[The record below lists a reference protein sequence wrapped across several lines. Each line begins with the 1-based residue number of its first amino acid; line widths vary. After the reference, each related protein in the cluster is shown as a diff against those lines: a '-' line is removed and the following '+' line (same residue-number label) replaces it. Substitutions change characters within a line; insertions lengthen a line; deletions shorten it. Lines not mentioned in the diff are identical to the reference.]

1 MLPNLKRPITERNS
15 MHSSIPG
22 NLRTA
27 YKEKTLIP
35 IVGAGVSMSLRNK
48 SGERVF
54 PSWKELLEKA
64 ATKLIT
70 EQKPDLANAIR
81 VVLTVGDHHQAA
93 DYARRGLNGGLWNQ
107 FFKENF
113 SVKKADIEESSLA
126 LPQAIWTLS
135 ERVITLNYDRVLRFA
150 CPYPDDVH
158 ELDNTTKGELAD
170 FNRNTV
176 GAPAIWHLHGTIAKP
191 DKIIFTSESYN
202 KLYLDKDSDYQ
213 AALETFR
220 ALCSTTKLLFVG
232 CGLDDAELLQQL
244 GREHALFAG
253 NAGPH
258 YALVPAAH
266 HAEIQAKLKGLQIEL
281 LSFNGFGQPLLDQ
294 INAIVGA
301 PKSPL
306 SQAITVSTPLKTI
319 VRKISTT
326 SPPQGAKHIA
336 VLTANPIGE
345 NYQYESLLAE
355 FKSLKCEI
363 SYFPLNT
370 KALNALNNFNYIF
383 ILSKLIKKKIV
394 IEDETL
400 QGRRIGLKD
409 LEECIGNDD
418 TDGVFIF
425 LNHQNADELD
435 TDEIASLS
443 LPTLIFPALEKQ
455 KINSF
460 AFKIFKKQDFKYFD
474 NNAIANRD
482 AFKLGELKGEHKD
495 HRTRTALP
503 DLIDPKNTKNYIGR
517 STDLENIC
525 RKIIELLDKNE
536 VLTIKG
542 SGGIGKTIT
551 IKKIAVALADRN
563 LFHDG
568 IDFIDCEFVSDY
580 PAFEKKLAANF
591 NLENAIDVKKQ
602 IKDNCEKQDKLI
614 ILDNVETLLYL
625 DDQQQIKDFIYFICD
640 YATIVITSRELLKLE
655 CEQVYEL
662 RPFTTDEAYELFTQ
676 QLRGRVI
683 EDSERRYIRQN
694 IVEALLDNNPL
705 AIKLIANNIP
715 KGKSF
720 RDLQRELEDD
730 FFRKASDAELAN
742 FDRVVDGNIERKKSL
757 YASIHFSYRHLNEA
771 EKMAFELLSLFPDG
785 IDMENLKNIA
795 ENRKADQ
802 RNTDKKARTK
812 KTSTIITDVIIK
824 ALEDK
829 SMTQV
834 DRRNIKLQSIV
845 GKFAEYQLH
854 QRSASDLSH
863 HYQNATAYNIAVAN
877 YLAGLSYEDRYFAS
891 KIFND
896 RQSNFFK
903 SIRYIDASNMDD
915 EELLDY
921 LEDLSTLSVAT
932 TASGAL
938 AQALEKKSNIFSN
951 DETSSRCFE
960 AILCYTRYFS
970 GDFKN
975 AFSQIKK
982 ICPLTTLLEFT
993 RQSVT
998 ERIITANAVGIYG
1011 MEGEELLHLKYSIQM
1026 KSSRHCYPSSLFKI
1040 GVIDQT
1046 LLKRCKTNFFTLE
1059 AKYASGLLS
1068 IAILDAYIATAYE
1081 KDHLNLMQVHYL
1093 KAKMGVIDKNRV
1105 KKLAIVN
1112 PYTKGLQ
1119 QLMLALVEV
1128 DSEKKISL
1136 FEQALGNLQHIKY
1149 YYVEALFLYARY
1161 LREAGRQKRY
1171 DEIYQ
1176 QGLGLACHHYYRW
1189 LRYQFEDLPEKK
1201 ISPYCADDYPLPEA
1215 LDIDGYIKFLIK
1227 EN

>member
-1 MLPNLKRPITERNS
+1 
-15 MHSSIPG
+15 MHGAIPES
-22 NLRTA
+22 LLTA
-27 YKEKTLIP
+27 YKQKTLIP
-35 IVGAGVSMSLRNK
+35 IVGAGVSMSLQNK
-48 SGERVF
+48 SGERLF

-64 ATKLIT
+64 ATKLTT
-70 EQKPDLANAIR
+70 EQKPDLANVIR
-81 VVLTVGDHHQAA
+81 AVLTVGDYQQAA
-93 DYARRGLNGGLWNQ
+93 DYARRGLNGGLWDQ

-113 SVKKADIEESSLA
+113 SVKRAVIEESSLA

-135 ERVITLNYDRVLRFA
+135 ERIITLNYDRVLRFA

-232 CGLDDAELLQQL
+232 CGLDDAEMLQQL

-266 HAEIQAKLKGLQIEL
+266 HAEIQEKLKGLQIEL

-294 INAIVGA
+294 INAIVAA
-301 PKSPL
+301 PTSPP
-306 SQAITVSTPLKTI
+306 SQTISIVVPSKTTAS
-319 VRKISTT
+319 KTSTT
-326 SPPQGAKHIA
+326 SPHQGAKRIA
-336 VLTANPIGE
+336 VLTANPIGA

-355 FKSLKCEI
+355 FKCLKCEI

-370 KALNALNNFNYIF
+370 KALNSLDNFNYIF
-383 ILSKLIKKKIV
+383 ILSTSIKKKIV
-394 IEDETL
+394 VEDEIL
-400 QGRRIGLKD
+400 QGRRIGLKE
-409 LEECIGNDD
+409 LEECIGNSD

-435 TDEIASLS
+435 ADEIASLS
-443 LPTLIFPALEKQ
+443 LPTLILPALEKQ
-455 KINSF
+455 KTNSF
-460 AFKIFKKQDFKYFD
+460 AFKIFKKEDFKYFD
-474 NNAIANRD
+474 NSSIANRD

-495 HRTRTALP
+495 HRARTTLP
-503 DLIDPKNTKNYIGR
+503 DLIDPKTTKNYIGR
-517 STDLENIC
+517 RTDLENIC
-525 RKIIELLDKNE
+525 RQIIELQDKNE
-536 VLTIKG
+536 ALTIKG

-563 LFHDG
+563 LFRDG
-568 IDFIDCEFVSDY
+568 IDFIDCEFISDY

-591 NLENAIDVKKQ
+591 DLENALGVKEQ
-602 IKDNCEKQDKLI
+602 IKDNFEKQDKLI
-614 ILDNVETLLYL
+614 ILDNVETLLHL
-625 DDQQQIKDFIYFICD
+625 DDRQQIKDFIYFICD

-655 CEQVYEL
+655 CEKIYEL
-662 RPFTTDEAYELFTQ
+662 RPFTTDEAYELFSQ

-683 EDSERRYIRQN
+683 DDSERSYIRQN

-705 AIKLIANNIP
+705 AIKLVANNIP

-720 RDLQRELEDD
+720 LDLKRELEDD
-730 FFRKASDAELAN
+730 FFRKASDAELAD
-742 FDRVVDGNIERKKSL
+742 FDRISDGNIERKKSL
-757 YASIHFSYRHLNEA
+757 YASIHFSYRHLNDA

-785 IDMENLKNIA
+785 IDMENLKRIA

-802 RNTDKKARTK
+802 RNPGKKARTK
-812 KTSTIITDVIIK
+812 KTSPIITDVIIK

-834 DRRNIKLQSIV
+834 DRRNIKLQSII

-854 QRSASDLSH
+854 QRSVSDLSD
-863 HYQNATAYNIAVAN
+863 HYQNATAYNIAVAK
-877 YLAGLSYEDRYFAS
+877 YLVDMLEDDKYFSS

-896 RQSNFFK
+896 RQGNFFK
-903 SIRYIDASNMDD
+903 SIQYIDAPNIDD
-915 EELLDY
+915 EKLLTY
-921 LEDLSTLSVAT
+921 LHNLSTLAVQT
-932 TASGAL
+932 TTSGAL
-938 AQALEKKSNIFSN
+938 VKALEKKSIIFSN
-951 DETSSRCFE
+951 DETSSLCFE
-960 AILCYTRYFS
+960 AILCCVKYFS
-970 GDFKN
+970 GDFNN
-975 AFSQIKK
+975 ALSHLRK
-982 ICPLTTLLEFT
+982 ILPLTTLSEF
-993 RQSVT
+993 RQISS
-998 ERIITANAVGIYG
+998 INWIMISNAVAIYG
-1011 MEGEELLHLKYSIQM
+1011 MEGETLLEVKFCVQTKETHY
-1026 KSSRHCYPSSLFKI
+1026 HHYPSVLSHI
-1040 GVIDQT
+1040 GELDQT
-1046 LLKRCKTNFFTLE
+1046 LIKRCKANFFTLE
-1059 AKYASGLLS
+1059 AKLASGLLS
-1068 IAILDAYIATAYE
+1068 IEMLDTYIATIYE
-1081 KDHLNLMQVHYL
+1081 KDHLELMQTHYL
-1093 KAKMGVIDKNRV
+1093 RAKMGVIDKSHI

-1112 PYTKGLQ
+1112 PYTLGLQ
-1119 QLMLALVEV
+1119 QLMLALAEV
-1128 DSEKKISL
+1128 DSEKKEAL

-1161 LREAGRQKRY
+1161 LREAGRQQRY

-1189 LRYQFEDLPEKK
+1189 LRYQFEDLAEKK
-1201 ISPYCADDYPLPEA
+1201 TSPYCADDCPLPEA